1 MELHLKIIGVVLIL
15 LAIIHAA
22 FPRRFKWKDEL
33 SSLSLINRQMMMV
46 HTFFIALTLLL
57 MGALCIYGS
66 NEIVNTSFG
75 RIIAVGLFIFWG
87 VRLVFQFFVYS
98 PALWKGK
105 KFETLMHILFAVTW
119 LYFTLI
125 FGMVGFGL

>member
-1 MELHLKIIGVVLIL
+1 MELHLKVIGVMLIV
-15 LAIIHAA
+15 LAIVHAA

-57 MGALCIYGS
+57 MGALCIYGTS
-66 NEIVNTSFG
+66 EIINTPFG
-75 RIIAVGLFIFWG
+75 RMIALGMFIFWA

-98 PALWKGK
+98 SDLWKGK
-105 KFETLMHILFAVTW
+105 RFETLIHILFSLTW
-119 LYFTLI
+119 LYITVI
-125 FGMVGFGL
+125 FGIISL

>member
-1 MELHLKIIGVVLIL
+1 MELNLRIIGAMLIL
-15 LAIIHAA
+15 LAIVHAA

-33 SSLSLINRQMMMV
+33 SSLSLINRQMMVV

-66 NEIVNTSFG
+66 NEIINTPFG
-75 RIIAVGLFIFWG
+75 RIIALGMFIFWG

-98 PALWKGK
+98 SDLWRGK
-105 KFETLMHILFAVTW
+105 KFETLIHILFSLLW
-119 LYFTLI
+119 LYFTVI
-125 FGMVGFGL
+125 FGMITFQL

>member
-1 MELHLKIIGVVLIL
+1 MELQVKIIGVILII
-15 LAIIHAA
+15 LAIVHAA

-66 NEIVNTSFG
+66 NELVNTPFG
-75 RIIAVGLFIFWG
+75 RIIALGLFIFWC

-98 PALWKGK
+98 SELWKGK
-105 KFETLMHILFAVTW
+105 LFETLIHILFSLIW
-119 LYFTLI
+119 LYFTLV
-125 FGMVGFGL
+125 FGAIALQL

>member
-1 MELHLKIIGVVLIL
+1 MIL
-15 LAIIHAA
+15 LAIVHAA

-33 SSLSLINRQMMMV
+33 ASLSLINRQMMMV

-66 NEIVNTSFG
+66 NELVNTPFG
-75 RIIAVGLFIFWG
+75 RLISMGLFIFWG

-98 PALWKGK
+98 SELWKGK
-105 KFETLMHILFAVTW
+105 RFETLIHILFSLVW
-119 LYFTLI
+119 LYFTII
-125 FGMVGFGL
+125 FGITSFQ

>member
-1 MELHLKIIGVVLIL
+1 MELQLKIIGVILIL
-15 LAIIHAA
+15 LAIVHAA

-33 SSLSLINRQMMMV
+33 ASLSLINRQMMMI

-66 NEIVNTSFG
+66 NELVNAPFG
-75 RIIAVGLFIFWG
+75 RLISMGLFIFWG

-98 PALWKGK
+98 SDLWKGK
-105 KFETLMHILFAVTW
+105 RFETLIHILFSLIW
-119 LYFTLI
+119 LYFTAI
-125 FGMVGFGL
+125 FGAVAFQL